1 MSATVLPRPRLSW
14 IDRDAVR
21 EILPMLVG
29 IAPFGILIG
38 LTIGTHP
45 VGVAAGLGSAALYY
59 GGTGHLAV
67 LQMVTVGAG
76 PPAVLV
82 GIAVINA
89 RLLLYGAA
97 LAPRFADQPRWF
109 RWLGPLTLIDQ
120 TYALATARPELG
132 GAAFRRYWLT
142 LGWTMG
148 VGWIVGHVVG
158 LVAGPVLPAW
168 LPLGIAA
175 PAILVGLL
183 VPHLRRRTGLAAAV
197 VGGIVAA
204 AASPLPPGVGTL
216 LGAVAGIAAGMLAG
230 RRS

>member
-1 MSATVLPRPRLSW
+1 MSNTVLPRASR
-14 IDRDAVR
+14 IDRGAIRDIA
-21 EILPMLVG
+21 PMLVG
-29 IAPFGILIG
+29 MAPFGMLIG
-38 LTIGTHP
+38 LTLGSHP

-59 GGTGHLAV
+59 GGTGHLAA
-67 LQMVTVGAG
+67 LQMITVGAG
-76 PPAVLV
+76 PPAIVAAV
-82 GIAVINA
+82 VVINA

-109 RWLGPLTLIDQ
+109 RWLGAATLIDQ
-120 TYALATARPELG
+120 TYALATARPGLT

-142 LGWTMG
+142 LGGTMG
-148 VGWIVGHVVG
+148 VGWLAGHVVG

-175 PAILVGLL
+175 PAVLVGLL
-183 VPHLRRRTGLAAAV
+183 VPHLKRRTGRAAAV
-197 VGGIVAA
+197 VGGVVAA

-216 LGAVAGIAAGMLAG
+216 VGAVAGIAAGTLVG